1 MYLENLRATRVE
13 EYKSKPLIASP
24 ASSISEIIGVLQNN
38 DAYEVFIEDG
48 NRLGI
53 ITMRDIVRAS
63 DISKMKASSLMNPIS
78 NLSPNDTVGKAARL
92 MSDYRLRALPIGNQ
106 RKIDGAFTIQ
116 SACQALQGI
125 KEFGTI
131 KADKVMKRD
140 PITIGKNESASKARN
155 LMIKHGI
162 DHLPVLERGK
172 LVGILLSNHIV
183 SSMFPRERQSKGTR
197 SGETSGYSDLQ
208 VAGLMDNNVLV
219 SEPEEKASVVLKRM
233 TDQRKTYAIVKL
245 WDELQGIVTYRDF
258 VGFLAEPEE
267 LIVPA
272 YIIGL
277 PDDPFEAELARIKF
291 IKEANALRKSN
302 PNVEEIRANIKT
314 KKISSGKQRY
324 EVSVSIKTHGRV
336 YAYSI
341 GGWDL
346 PSVFDHVQDRMK
358 RMLTQKTSRRSKE
371 SIRKIP

>member
-1 MYLENLRATRVE
+1 MRVE

-24 ASSISEIIGVLQNN
+24 GSSISEIIGVLQNN

-53 ITMRDIVRAS
+53 ITMGDILRAS

-78 NLSPNDTVGKAARL
+78 NLSLNDTVGKAARL
-92 MSDYRLRALPIGNQ
+92 MSDYRLRALPIGRQ
-106 RKIDGAFTIQ
+106 RKTDGAFTIQ
-116 SACQALQGI
+116 SACQALLGI

-131 KADKVMKRD
+131 RVDKIMRKD
-140 PITIGKNESASKARN
+140 PITINKNESASKARN

-183 SSMFPRERQSKGTR
+183 LSMFPRERLSKGTR
-197 SGETSGYSDLQ
+197 GGESSGYSDLQ

-233 TDQRKTYAIVKL
+233 IDQGKTYAVVKL

-267 LIVPA
+267 LTVPA

-302 PNVEEIRANIKT
+302 PNIEEIRANIKT

-336 YAYSI
+336 YAYSVD
-341 GGWDL
+341 GWDL